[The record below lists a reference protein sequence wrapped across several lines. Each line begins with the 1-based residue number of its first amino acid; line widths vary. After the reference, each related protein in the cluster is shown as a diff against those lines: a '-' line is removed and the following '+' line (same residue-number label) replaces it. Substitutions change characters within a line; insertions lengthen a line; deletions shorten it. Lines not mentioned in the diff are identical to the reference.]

1 MHILFVVP
9 YTPNLIRVRPYNLIR
24 SLAANGNK
32 ISVLTIYSEESELKD
47 LEELRNYCHLVQGFF
62 LPRWKSYWNC
72 LKALPSS
79 KPLQSQYCWHPEL
92 ASRIKELLSSAG
104 DEDPIDIVH
113 IEHLRGVQYGL
124 YIKTLDNFTPVV
136 WDSVD
141 SISYL
146 FEQASAFSTDRLS
159 RYITKFELA
168 RTKKFENKMVGR
180 FDRLLVT
187 SNIDQNAYITYS
199 ENNKAYENINIVP
212 NGVDL
217 EYFNHTEYIERE
229 PNSIIISGK
238 MSYHANISMVTFFV
252 EKIFP
257 IIKNNFQGVRLWI
270 VGKDPPEKIV
280 SYGQNASIEV
290 TGMVPDIR
298 PYLQKAIV
306 SVTPLTYGAGI
317 QLKVLEAMACATPVV
332 STSKATNPLS
342 VIPDQDILIADDEPE
357 FARKVIRLLNNPS
370 LQRKVGLAGRRY
382 VENNHHWGSI
392 ATRLEG
398 IYNEIIYP
406 G

>member
-32 ISVLTIYSEESELKD
+32 VSVLTVYTEDSELKD

-92 ASRIKELLSSAG
+92 ASRIKELLSSAS

-124 YIKTLDNFTPVV
+124 YIKTVDNFTPVV

-146 FEQASAFSTDRLS
+146 FEQASAFSTERLS

-180 FDRLLVT
+180 FERLLVT

-238 MSYHANISMVTFFV
+238 MSYHANVAMVTHFV
-252 EKIFP
+252 EDIYPKIKTSCP
-257 IIKNNFQGVRLWI
+257 EVKLWI
-270 VGKDPPEKIV
+270 VGKDPPGKII
-280 SYGQNASIEV
+280 SMGQDPSIEV

-298 PYLQKAIV
+298 PYLQRATV
-306 SVTPLTYGAGI
+306 AVAPLTYGAGI
-317 QLKVLEAMACATPVV
+317 QNKVLEAMACATPVD
-332 STSKATNPLS
+332 STGKAIVALDVVPNR
-342 VIPDQDILIADDEPE
+342 DILKADNASD
-357 FARKVIRLLNNPS
+357 FTDKVIMLFSNQTLR
-370 LQRKVGLAGRRY
+370 QEIGLAGRRY

-398 IYNEIIYP
+398 IYNEIIHP